1 MRIAVSILV
10 LIHGLYHCLRFM
22 RSFAIANTA
31 EFTND
36 SSKSMGLLWLVTGLL
51 FIVTAMMIFLK
62 KEVWALLIPIA
73 VTVSQILIVTF
84 WSDAKYLTVVNI
96 IILAVAVIGWAS
108 IKFEN
113 SYKKEVLTALQPTTM
128 GSDII
133 TENDLEPLPILVQKY
148 LRYAGVVGKPKVN
161 NMKIVFSGAM
171 RDRGKAW
178 FDFTSEQYNF
188 FGLPTRLFFMKA
200 RIKGMPTNGY
210 HKYNE
215 EGASMR
221 IKFLSL
227 FSVVAIDDPQLF
239 PTETVT
245 FFNDLCLF
253 APAALID
260 ERIIW
265 EPIDARSV
273 KATFTT
279 KGIRIAASLY
289 FNEKGQL
296 VNFISNDRYSINE
309 MKAFPF
315 STPVSEYR
323 NLNGYNLATYGEA
336 TWHYPE
342 GEFVYGKF
350 NLKSVAYNV
359 TEME

>member
-1 MRIAVSILV
+1 MKIAVSILV
-10 LIHGLYHCLRFM
+10 MIHGLNHCIRFV
-22 RSFAIANTA
+22 RSFTLANTA
-31 EFTND
+31 EFTNN
-36 SSKSMGLLWLVTGLL
+36 SSKSMRFLWLVTGLL
-51 FIVTAMMIFLK
+51 FIVSAMMILLK
-62 KEVWALLIPIA
+62 KEVWVMLILVA
-73 VTVSQILIVTF
+73 VTISQILIVTF
-84 WSDAKYLTVVNI
+84 WSDAKYVTVVNV
-96 IILAVAVIGWAS
+96 IILAVAIIGRAS
-108 IKFEN
+108 LKFEN
-113 SYKKEVLTALQPTTM
+113 SYKKDVLTAMPLTTM
-128 GSDII
+128 RHEIF
-133 TENDLEPLPILVQKY
+133 TENDLEPLPLLVQEY
-148 LRYAGVVGKPKVN
+148 LRYSGVVGKPKVN
-161 NMKIVFSGAM
+161 NMKIVFSGEM
-171 RDRGKAW
+171 RDRGKEW

-200 RIKGMPTNGY
+200 KIKGMPTNGY
-210 HKYNE
+210 HKYNG

-221 IKFLSL
+221 IKLLSL
-227 FSVVAIDDPQLF
+227 FSVVAIDEPQLF

-265 EPIDARSV
+265 EPIDGQSV

-279 KGIRIAASLY
+279 KGIRIAATLY

-296 VNFISNDRYSINE
+296 VNFISNDRYSIDE

-315 STPVSEYR
+315 ATPVSEYR
-323 NLNGYNLATYGEA
+323 NINGYNLATHGEA

-350 NLKSVAYNV
+350 NLKSVVYNV

>member
-10 LIHGLYHCLRFM
+10 LIHGLYHCLSFM

-133 TENDLEPLPILVQKY
+133 TENVLEPLPILVQ
-148 LRYAGVVGKPKVN
+148 
-161 NMKIVFSGAM
+161 
-171 RDRGKAW
+171 
-178 FDFTSEQYNF
+178 
-188 FGLPTRLFFMKA
+188 
-200 RIKGMPTNGY
+200 
-210 HKYNE
+210 
-215 EGASMR
+215 
-221 IKFLSL
+221 
-227 FSVVAIDDPQLF
+227 
-239 PTETVT
+239 
-245 FFNDLCLF
+245 
-253 APAALID
+253 
-260 ERIIW
+260 
-265 EPIDARSV
+265 
-273 KATFTT
+273 
-279 KGIRIAASLY
+279 
-289 FNEKGQL
+289 
-296 VNFISNDRYSINE
+296 
-309 MKAFPF
+309 
-315 STPVSEYR
+315 
-323 NLNGYNLATYGEA
+323 
-336 TWHYPE
+336 
-342 GEFVYGKF
+342 
-350 NLKSVAYNV
+350 
-359 TEME
+359 